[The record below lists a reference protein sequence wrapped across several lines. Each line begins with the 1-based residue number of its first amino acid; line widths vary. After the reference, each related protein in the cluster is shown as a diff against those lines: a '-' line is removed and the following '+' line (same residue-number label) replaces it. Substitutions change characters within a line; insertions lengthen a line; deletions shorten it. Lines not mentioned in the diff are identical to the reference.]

1 MMIKSTGSGA
11 SESCVL
17 DTAIMRYAFQLNAQ
31 DLKCETDAAVEM
43 PWGGVVSGQRSS
55 GGRG

>member
-1 MMIKSTGSGA
+1 MMIKSTGSGG

-17 DTAIMRYAFQLNAQ
+17 DTAITGYAFQLTAQ

-43 PWGGVVSGQRSS
+43 PWGEVVSGQRRS